1 MHTVFSVFDLISHKG
16 AFATRSLTRLAVRLP
31 LSPQGGGRIRNAA
44 EAATTPLSLLL
55 AGTGPQRRRF
65 AAVTPPDAPSGTS
78 NYGF

>member
-1 MHTVFSVFDLISHKG
+1 MHAVFSAFDLISHQG
-16 AFATRSLTRLAVRLP
+16 AFATRSLTRLAVRL
-31 LSPQGGGRIRNAA
+31 
-44 EAATTPLSLLL
+44 PLSLLL

>member
-1 MHTVFSVFDLISHKG
+1 MEIRMHTVFSVFDLISHEG

-31 LSPQGGGRIRNAA
+31 LSF
-44 EAATTPLSLLL
+44 LL